1 MSSVA
6 WLMGFLILILSVA
19 IDPLFKAINS
29 GGYLLKVII
38 FLKEFCNSDHSV
50 LEHNGTEGNKGSTN

>member
-1 MSSVA
+1 MC
-6 WLMGFLILILSVA
+6 FLILILSVA
-19 IDPLFKAINS
+19 IDPLFKAIHS

-50 LEHNGTEGNKGSTN
+50 VEHNGTEGNKDSTN

>member
-1 MSSVA
+1 MSSAA

-19 IDPLFKAINS
+19 IDPLFNAIQS
-29 GGYLLKVII
+29 GGYLLKLII

-50 LEHNGTEGNKGSTN
+50 VGDNSTEGNKGSTN